1 MRLYQ
6 VEGGGADFEKLKIV
20 VLWGHFLTL
29 SSIFQVAATCHHQKF
44 LVYSNQNHVVTQMV
58 VGGEANFKQEAT
70 DNGI

>member
-1 MRLYQ
+1 L
-6 VEGGGADFEKLKIV
+6 GN
-20 VLWGHFLTL
+20 FLTL
-29 SSIFQVAATCHHQKF
+29 SSIFQVCRHLPPPKI

>member
-1 MRLYQ
+1 L
-6 VEGGGADFEKLKIV
+6 EIV
-20 VLWGHFLTL
+20 VLLGNFLTL
-29 SSIFQVAATCHHQKF
+29 SSIFQVCRHLPPPKI